1 MPLIRQG
8 KGQTTEMPDRQKADA
23 KRKTPGGERGRP
35 WARRSDTQGH
45 LRKQGGLHSSWAPPR
60 GPEARL
66 NSQNRALQSER
77 WQELKWEKVEAAEV
91 ALVETSIFTLVGR
104 QVSRGFE

>member
-8 KGQTTEMPDRQKADA
+8 KGPTTERPDRQKADE
-23 KRKTPGGERGRP
+23 KRKMPGGEQGRP
-35 WARRSDTQGH
+35 WARRSGTQGH
-45 LRKQGGLHSSWAPPR
+45 HLHSSWAPPR

-66 NSQNRALQSER
+66 NSQIRALQSER